1 MDTEFVVSEKLG
13 GKVTCQRR
21 LSIAGS
27 LIFFQEYRK
36 GSGGLNDPVWNVGPG
51 GMSHMV
57 HGVTHGPHINSL
69 RSFDERL
76 QLCTDNDISMTI
88 TRPRKI
94 SGKPRG

>member
-27 LIFFQEYRK
+27 LIFFQEYGK
-36 GSGGLNDPVWNVGPG
+36 GGGGLNDPVWNVGPG

-57 HGVTHGPHINSL
+57 HGALENRENQRCSVGIVRADRDH
-69 RSFDERL
+69 RVR
-76 QLCTDNDISMTI
+76 
-88 TRPRKI
+88 R
-94 SGKPRG
+94 